1 MASALRATG
10 LLDDFWKVKLY
21 RAAHEQLQILI
32 LMDRTL
38 DAGKNHA
45 LQGSSSGMLRLKN
58 VCNRSTMFQIC
69 TVIFYVRWADFGI
82 HESCA
87 WLSFQGF
94 PLLEA
99 SCVFCQL
106 E

>member
-58 VCNRSTMFQIC
+58 VCNRSTMFQNLYCDILC
-69 TVIFYVRWADFGI
+69 KMGRLWHPRVVCMV
-82 HESCA
+82 E
-87 WLSFQGF
+87 F
-94 PLLEA
+94 PRI
-99 SCVFCQL
+99 SIT
-106 E
+106 